1 MSAEDGGKFGALL
14 RSIRLQRGMSRA
26 VVARKV
32 GIDERY
38 YGVLER
44 GKKLGS
50 LLVLARLSQFMEFDA
65 NEVLD
70 GINVTVGEV
79 SKRMRKAPIPLA
91 VEAEGQYATFG
102 RLLAEARSKA
112 NITQTA
118 VANAIGVARGRIAR
132 VERGHSLPPMPKFAK
147 WRRILGF
154 DANIVLA
161 QLIEPDIRPPFH
173 GFGHVLQVARDGHS
187 MTPAEVAKE
196 VDCDVILYR
205 RIELGAELPTFELA
219 VHLHRVLRF
228 DANAALRWLW
238 FTGAMTQEVQHGR

>member
-14 RSIRLQRGMSRA
+14 RSIRMQRNMSRA
-26 VVARKV
+26 AVARKV

-44 GKKLGS
+44 GKKFAS
-50 LLVLARLSQFMEFDA
+50 LPVLARLSQFMEFDA

-79 SKRMRKAPIPLA
+79 SKRTRKASIPMA
-91 VEAEGQYATFG
+91 VEAEGPYVTFG

-112 NITQTA
+112 EITQTA
-118 VANAIGVARGRIAR
+118 LADAIGVARGHVAR
-132 VERGHSLPPMPKFAK
+132 TERGYTLPFMPRFAQ

-154 DANIVLA
+154 DANVVLA
-161 QLIEPDIRPPFH
+161 QLTDPDTRPPFH
-173 GFGHVLQVARDGHS
+173 GFGHVLQLARVGHS

-196 VDCDVILYR
+196 VGCDVILYR
-205 RIELGAELPTFELA
+205 RIELGAELPTFDMA

-238 FTGAMTQEVQHGR
+238 FTGVVTR